1 MAGFYGDHLV
11 TLATDP
17 QLVKNVVF
25 PNFEAGAKEAGKDPK
40 KMERTVMLTYMY
52 DPDGSVDPNTTFSS
66 AEDAKIEVAEE
77 VRVLVASSTEDFI
90 KRVEKFKE
98 IGFDHVVFIRHER
111 RSTFGGQDI

>member
-40 KMERTVMLTYMY
+40 KMERPVMLTYMY
-52 DPDGSVDPNTTFSS
+52 TRMVWLILILHSLRLKMP
-66 AEDAKIEVAEE
+66 K
-77 VRVLVASSTEDFI
+77 
-90 KRVEKFKE
+90 
-98 IGFDHVVFIRHER
+98 
-111 RSTFGGQDI
+111 